1 MAMAGLPGLPV
12 EFGADRERPSL
23 VRQPPQLG
31 EHSRDVLSE
40 AGFERSEIDRLIGD
54 KVVVAGA

>member
-1 MAMAGLPGLPV
+1 
-12 EFGADRERPSL
+12 
-23 VRQPPQLG
+23 
-31 EHSRDVLSE
+31 VLSE